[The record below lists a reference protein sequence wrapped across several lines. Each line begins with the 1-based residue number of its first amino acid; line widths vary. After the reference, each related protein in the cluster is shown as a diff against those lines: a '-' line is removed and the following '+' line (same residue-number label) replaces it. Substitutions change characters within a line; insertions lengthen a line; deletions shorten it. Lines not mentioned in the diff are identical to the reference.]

1 MKLSALLRTL
11 ALTAPSLL
19 VGKVAFAADDAE
31 SLGAL
36 AEDGALLR
44 ATFSPNGIFGTALSP
59 VQGAI
64 ATGLCVFAVGC
75 AVALLV
81 ARRVDRARE
90 SHEGSLRDADA
101 EGSRE
106 VPALYSFQPGAVPP
120 ADVLAARAPLALP
133 EAEAPRP
140 AAAPAPLRLLPPAPA
155 SAPTLPGASSVKLRA
170 AQLATDDGSPE
181 PTLVGWP
188 PPAEL
193 PVDRSSQNETRVVER
208 SGVVP
213 ASTAATISIS
223 ERAQLL
229 KDLPFEADIYAA
241 GADPD
246 ATVQFVRGRTPE
258 TTRPT
263 LVSAPRPRTLLPPAI
278 RPIPISPPRAANVA
292 ELSFDD
298 SPTEIGAPC
307 FEEVQRELSRSSE
320 IRTASAANDPNATQ
334 AFLLVKTS

>member
-11 ALTAPSLL
+11 ALTAPSLAFA
-19 VGKVAFAADDAE
+19 KVAFAADEVE
-31 SLGAL
+31 SLGSF
-36 AEDGALLR
+36 AEDGQLLR
-44 ATFSPNGIFGTALSP
+44 ATLSPNGIFGTALSP
-59 VQGAI
+59 IQGAI

-90 SHEGSLRDADA
+90 ASEPEAFDAD
-101 EGSRE
+101 GSRE

-133 EAEAPRP
+133 EAQAPVL
-140 AAAPAPLRLLPPAPA
+140 AATPAPLRLLPPAPA

-193 PVDRSSQNETRVVER
+193 PVDRSSQNDTRVVER

-213 ASTAATISIS
+213 ASTAATISVS

-278 RPIPISPPRAANVA
+278 RPIPISPPRAANVS

-320 IRTASAANDPNATQ
+320 IRAASAVNDPNATQ
-334 AFLLVKTS
+334 AFLLVKSS

>member
-59 VQGAI
+59 MQGAI

-81 ARRVDRARE
+81 ARRVDRARDA
-90 SHEGSLRDADA
+90 HEVSLGASDA
-101 EGSRE
+101 EVSRE

-133 EAEAPRP
+133 EAQAPAP

-193 PVDRSSQNETRVVER
+193 PVDRSSQNDTRVVER